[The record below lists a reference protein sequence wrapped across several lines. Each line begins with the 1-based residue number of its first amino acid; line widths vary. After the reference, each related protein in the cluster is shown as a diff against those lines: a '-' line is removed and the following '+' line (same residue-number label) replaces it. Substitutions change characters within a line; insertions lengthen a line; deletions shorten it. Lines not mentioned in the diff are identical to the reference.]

1 MTVAPTNDVLPE
13 SVALSGR
20 AINLVVDGHHI
31 LVDVSVDVAAGEFLA
46 IIGPNGAG
54 KTSLINVLSVATPPT
69 SGRVYLHGRDVTG
82 QAPHRVARSGLG
94 RTFQTSNLFLGR
106 SLLENARLAAN
117 GRDARLRTGFR
128 RVQRDD
134 PVTERA
140 RESLDLV
147 GLGRRPERLAS
158 ELSHGERR
166 KLELAMVL
174 AQGANVI
181 LLDEPMAGVSV
192 DDVPELVELIRRVH
206 REQGKTTV
214 MVEHH
219 MHVVLD
225 LAERIG
231 VMHHGAMIAI
241 GPPDEIIANDVVQTA
256 YMGEPL

>member
-1 MTVAPTNDVLPE
+1 MSVGYNERALPE
-13 SVALSGR
+13 SALSGR
-20 AINLVVDGHHI
+20 AINLIVDGHHI
-31 LVDVSVDVAAGEFLA
+31 LIDVTVDVLPGEFLA

-54 KTSLINVLSVATPPT
+54 KTSLINVLSAATPPT
-69 SGRVYLHGRDVTG
+69 SGTVHLDGREVTG
-82 QAPHRVARSGLG
+82 LPPHRVARAGLG

-117 GRDARLRTGFR
+117 GRDSRLRTGFR
-128 RVQRDD
+128 RVLKND

-140 RESLDLV
+140 REVLDLV
-147 GLGRRPERLAS
+147 GLERLGRLAS

-174 AQGANVI
+174 AQGASVI
-181 LLDEPMAGVSV
+181 LLDEPMAGVSA
-192 DDVPELVELIRRVH
+192 DDVPELVELIRTVH
-206 REQGKTTV
+206 REQGKTIV

-225 LAERIG
+225 LAQRIG
-231 VMHHGAMIAI
+231 VMHHGALIAL
-241 GPPDEIIANDVVQTA
+241 GSPDDVIANQVVQTA

>member
-1 MTVAPTNDVLPE
+1 MNLSPADQALPG

-20 AINLVVDGHHI
+20 ALNLVVDGHHI
-31 LVDVSVDVAAGEFLA
+31 LVDVGVDVAAGEFLA

-54 KTSLINVLSVATPPT
+54 KTSLINVLSAATPPS
-69 SGRVYLHGRDVTG
+69 SGSVHLHGRDITG
-82 QAPHRVARSGLG
+82 QPPHRVARAGLG

-117 GRDARLRTGFR
+117 GKDSRLRTGFR
-128 RVQRDD
+128 RVRRND
-134 PVTERA
+134 PATARA

-147 GLGRRPERLAS
+147 GLGRRPARLAAT
-158 ELSHGERR
+158 LSHGERR

-174 AQGANVI
+174 AQGASVI

-192 DDVPELVELIRRVH
+192 GDVPELVELIRRVH

-225 LAERIG
+225 LAQRIG
-231 VMHHGAMIAI
+231 VLHHGAMIAI
-241 GPPDEIIANDVVQTA
+241 GPPDEIIANEVVQTA